1 LAKARQAPFAVEH
14 FCLARDT
21 DQGSGCV
28 QDRDEQEREH
38 NDDEAEIKSAC
49 EVHLEKGRRE
59 RGWTR
64 NKAMPRLEA
73 KGDGDQRDAQH
84 ADDDSA

>member
-38 NDDEAEIKSAC
+38 NDDEAEIGS
-49 EVHLEKGRRE
+49 
-59 RGWTR
+59 
-64 NKAMPRLEA
+64 
-73 KGDGDQRDAQH
+73 
-84 ADDDSA
+84 S